1 MRNLRTIVIDFGTAG
16 IFHTG
21 MQIGTII
28 PPIPPWVKFRPISGC
43 FGQFRLKYKFW
54 PKYKFQP
61 VSDFSLKKKKKNSYL
76 LLLLSYGPFFFL
88 GFFFFPFFFFFFWVS
103 NPSSFSSSSSG
114 LGPFFF
120 SSSLF
125 DFFFWWVLVLQPI
138 CLSFFICVPYR

>member
-61 VSDFSLKKKKKNSYL
+61 VSDFSLKKKKKIPTS
-76 LLLLSYGPFFFL
+76 FFFL
-88 GFFFFPFFFFFFWVS
+88 VTVPSSSWVFFFFFPFFFFFFWVS

-114 LGPFFF
+114 LGPFF